1 MTAREVEL
9 VEQERTWLAEHAP
22 AFEDTSGRL
31 ATFAAEDP
39 REQAEEVARARAW
52 EAHKAEHGR
61 AGISLPVDLG
71 GQGRSTWEAMVFAD
85 LESRRRLPLH
95 VFSATRGTV
104 VPSLLRFGAP
114 AQTRRWVPP
123 TLDGQELW
131 CQMFSE
137 PGAGSDLAGLAT
149 RARRHGDT
157 WHVTGQK
164 VWTSNGHL
172 ARWGWL
178 LARTDPDVPKHAG
191 LSVFV
196 LDMQAPGVDVR
207 PLRQATGGATFCE
220 VFLDDVLVPAEC
232 LVGAEHDGW
241 RVATSTLSTERVGIT
256 TSVVP
261 LEALESLARERG
273 RLEEHAVRQ
282 RIVRIRAQLRVLEH
296 LRRRVMEAAR
306 DDRPP
311 GPEASV
317 AKLVLGRA
325 SGATAELVH
334 DLLGPDAAHHS
345 RWTEYTLG
353 VPGSRIG
360 GGTEEIMRTIIG
372 ERVLG
377 LPREDRPDVGVPWS
391 ELARAGRLE

>member
-1 MTAREVEL
+1 MTTPEAELVARENA
-9 VEQERTWLAEHAP
+9 WLDKHAP
-22 AFEDTSGRL
+22 SFEDTSGRL

-39 REQAEEVARARAW
+39 EGQAEEVARARGW

-61 AGISLPVDLG
+61 AGISLPVELG

-95 VFSATRGTV
+95 VFSATLSTV
-104 VPSLLRFGAP
+104 VPSLLRFGTP
-114 AQTRRWVPP
+114 AQARRWVPP
-123 TLDGQELW
+123 TLDGRELW
-131 CQMFSE
+131 CQLLSE

-149 RARRHGDT
+149 RARRDRDG
-157 WHVTGQK
+157 WRVTGQK

-196 LDMQAPGVDVR
+196 LDMQAAGVDVR

-220 VFLDDVLVPAEC
+220 VFLDDVAVPRDA
-232 LVGAEHDGW
+232 LVGDEHDGW
-241 RVATSTLSTERVGIT
+241 RVATSTLSTERIGIT

-261 LEALESLARERG
+261 LEAVESLARERG
-273 RLEEHAVRQ
+273 RLADASIRRRLVQ
-282 RIVRIRAQLRVLEH
+282 VRAQLRVLEH
-296 LRRRVMEAAR
+296 LRRRVLDAAR
-306 DDRPP
+306 EDRPP

-325 SGATAELVH
+325 SAATAELVH
-334 DLLGPDAAHHS
+334 DLLGPAAALHS
-345 RWTEYTLG
+345 RWTEYALG

-360 GGTEEIMRTIIG
+360 GGTEEVMRTIIG

-377 LPREDRPDVGVPWS
+377 LPREPRQDVGVPWS
-391 ELARAGRLE
+391 ELARSGGLG